1 MRIALILA
9 LILCSPWPSLLRAT
23 VRSPEAQVQLC
34 LRQQRPV
41 WHRVFFVRL
50 RGMRCLSDDTTIDHD
65 TDMDMDVDMDVDMV

>member
-1 MRIALILA
+1 MRIALIVA

-50 RGMRCLSDDTTIDHD
+50 RGMRCLSDVCVVRADSSGLAWPFIL
-65 TDMDMDVDMDVDMV
+65 